1 MVFFFDAVTTGFFAA
16 AFLAGAVWAGAFLV
30 DAGRVAIE
38 SDSFMVGDMQR
49 IRLSAAL
56 QGIFSPIEISLDNIA
71 RSLSQPPDVV
81 LAMQVS
87 AGTNGTLE

>member
-1 MVFFFDAVTTGFFAA
+1 
-16 AFLAGAVWAGAFLV
+16 
-30 DAGRVAIE
+30 
-38 SDSFMVGDMQR
+38 MVGDMQR